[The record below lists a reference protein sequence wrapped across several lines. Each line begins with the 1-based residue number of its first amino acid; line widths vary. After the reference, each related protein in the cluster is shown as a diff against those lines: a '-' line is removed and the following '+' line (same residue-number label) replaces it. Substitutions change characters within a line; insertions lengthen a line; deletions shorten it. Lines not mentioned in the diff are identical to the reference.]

1 MDGSVDGMNPSQSLD
16 EGLPYAGDPSI
27 GPGAGTPLPQPHIRS
42 FIVEAEASE
51 SVEAVSLLLRHNAEL
66 QDMWRFESESNKG
79 LRRLVMQASDALDSL
94 ASQHEMFHAT
104 LSDGLATF
112 TTQQSFDSLFQAA
125 VQRLCTMLSADRATV
140 FLLDETKD
148 ELWSRC
154 AVGVGGVGDDGGAD
168 DAKRGGE
175 RGADEESSPRFGEI
189 RISRH
194 SGVAGYVASTGTT
207 VNLSRCDRESMNH
220 PHWNLVDQ
228 SVSKISGYHVQSMVC
243 APITSAEGKV
253 VGVAQVRLPW
263 GGGGG
268 TIHVG
273 SRG

>member
-1 MDGSVDGMNPSQSLD
+1 MDGSYVDGMNPSQSLD
-16 EGLPYAGDPSI
+16 EDGMPYAGDPSI
-27 GPGAGTPLPQPHIRS
+27 GPGAGTPLPRPHIRS
-42 FIVEAEASE
+42 FVMEAEASE

-79 LRRLVMQASDALDSL
+79 LRRLVVQASDALDSL

-154 AVGVGGVGDDGGAD
+154 AVGVGGDGDDGGDD
-168 DAKRGGE
+168 DAKRGG
-175 RGADEESSPRFGEI
+175 GAGAHESPPRFGEI

-228 SVSKISGYHVQSMVC
+228 SVSKISGYHMQSMVC
-243 APITSAEGKV
+243 APSTSAEGTV
-253 VGVAQVRLPW
+253 GGVAQVRLPGVR
-263 GGGGG
+263 GGGG
-268 TIHVG
+268 
-273 SRG
+273 

>member
-1 MDGSVDGMNPSQSLD
+1 MDGSYVDGMNPSQSLD
-16 EGLPYAGDPSI
+16 EDGMPYAGDPSI
-27 GPGAGTPLPQPHIRS
+27 GPGAGTPLPRPHIRS
-42 FIVEAEASE
+42 FVMEAEASE

-79 LRRLVMQASDALDSL
+79 LRRLVVQASDALDSL

-154 AVGVGGVGDDGGAD
+154 AVGVAGWLQRTILEAMKTRRRCTEGTPDEVG
-168 DAKRGGE
+168 R
-175 RGADEESSPRFGEI
+175 
-189 RISRH
+189 
-194 SGVAGYVASTGTT
+194 
-207 VNLSRCDRESMNH
+207 
-220 PHWNLVDQ
+220 
-228 SVSKISGYHVQSMVC
+228 
-243 APITSAEGKV
+243 
-253 VGVAQVRLPW
+253 
-263 GGGGG
+263 GGGG
-268 TIHVG
+268 TGGGGCGCGWLARRSAEVG
-273 SRG
+273 